1 MHLFR
6 PALASLGLCLAAACS
21 GGGGSDATDGSSERG
36 DAEAREVAATGGADA
51 GEAVF
56 RRCAA
61 CHSIEPGENRVGP
74 SLHGVVGREIGGVG
88 DFRYSDA
95 NQQFDGDWTEDNLN
109 AYLENPRGFMP
120 GTTMAFAGI
129 PNEQD
134 RADLIAY
141 LGTLN

>member
-6 PALASLGLCLAAACS
+6 PALAFLGLCLAAACS
-21 GGGGSDATDGSSERG
+21 GGGGTDTADGSSERG
-36 DAEAREVAATGGADA
+36 GTEASEVAATGGAAA

-56 RRCAA
+56 RRCAS

-74 SLHGVVGREIGGVG
+74 SLHGVVEREIGSVSG
-88 DFRYSDA
+88 FRYSDA
-95 NQQFDGDWTEDNLN
+95 NQAFEGDWTEDILN
-109 AYLENPRGFMP
+109 TYLENPRSFMP
-120 GTTMAFAGI
+120 GTSMAFAGI

-141 LGTLN
+141 LATLD